1 MVASQPPVDYSGIL
15 LSIQKIDIAV
25 STITEKMLKLDLNS
39 NDINE
44 IEKCVEFLR
53 NESSQEN
60 KITSDQWMEIKAGLF
75 DYDEHFII
83 EPASIGEYY
92 GNVVDEIIF
101 FIENKELVANN
112 KSLIGILFMFCIS
125 PAKFISLLLQR
136 R

>member
-1 MVASQPPVDYSGIL
+1 L
-15 LSIQKIDIAV
+15 IQYTNSPIWGNV
-25 STITEKMLKLDLNS
+25 SPNENFF
-39 NDINE
+39 DINE

-101 FIENKELVANN
+101 VIEKQI
-112 KSLIGILFMFCIS
+112 IGTF
-125 PAKFISLLLQR
+125 
-136 R
+136 